1 MLRAAAVLLT
11 LAGFVVLP
19 FGTSIATAQG
29 VAPDAPDKPTGE
41 AIFRGGVDLQW
52 NEVVEA
58 EFYDVELYRD
68 GQTLLLPNDGV
79 EIAFYGPGAVIT
91 GLNHTG
97 PSYHFRVRAS
107 NQQGSSEWSDW
118 ILMGTTSEQVGGQR
132 ERPANAWA
140 TGASTISGTSQVGET
155 LTASNSG
162 IEDDN
167 GLGRVTFYYQWI
179 ANDGTTDTDL
189 TDATE
194 ASYTLAAADESKTIK
209 VRVSFTDRG
218 GYSESLTSAATV
230 ATASPVNTTA
240 TGTPKIIGTPWVGET
255 LTASISDIEDDN
267 GLDGVAFAYQ
277 WIIGDGNTEE
287 DIEGASGAKYTLL
300 AADEG
305 KAVKVRVSF
314 TDNHGFAETLT
325 SAATAAVATP
335 PGAPGNLNVSS
346 GDNWELAATWEPPA
360 SDGGSAVISYRVQ
373 WKSGSEDY
381 DGTAGSARQIVVTGL
396 SSTIVELTHGVEYT
410 VRVIATNGAGDGA
423 AAEAT
428 ATSSDTAPPQ
438 LSTATVNGRFLELG
452 YDEPLDGDSVPRA
465 SDFSVTVAGAA
476 REVERVSVARREV
489 TLILVSAVTRSDA
502 VTVSYIAP
510 PEVSEPRILDAIG
523 NASGSFSDQAVRNN
537 THPGAPRTSTISEP
551 DVPHGST
558 LDTAT
563 VLTLGAAV
571 SGRIDPGGDEDYF
584 KIELAKA
591 AGLLVRTTGG
601 LDTTGE
607 LLDSNGA
614 LIASN
619 DDGRPGEDA
628 NFVIS
633 LPAGAYYVKVGGYQA
648 AAGLYELH
656 TGGNPCPQARTTS
669 RWAAI
674 RRQPDS
680 TNCTPGRYLT
690 LLAGPTRN
698 ACS

>member
-1 MLRAAAVLLT
+1 MMLRAAAVLLT

-79 EIAFYGPGAVIT
+79 EIAFYGPGAVIS

-107 NQQGSSEWSDW
+107 NQHGSSEWSDW

-132 ERPANAWA
+132 ERPANARA
-140 TGASTISGTSQVGET
+140 TGAPTISGTSQVGET

-194 ASYTLAAADESKTIK
+194 ASYTLAAADEGKTIK

-218 GYSESLTSAATV
+218 GYSELLTSAAT
-230 ATASPVNTTA
+230 AAIAPPVNTTA

-287 DIEGASGAKYTLL
+287 DIEGATGANFTLL

-314 TDNHGFAETLT
+314 TDNHGFAESLT
-325 SAATAAVATP
+325 SAATAAVATT
-335 PGAPGNLNVSS
+335 PGAPGNLKVSS
-346 GDNWELAATWEPPA
+346 GYNWELAATWEPPA

-373 WKSGSEDY
+373 WKSGC
-381 DGTAGSARQIVVTGL
+381 L
-396 SSTIVELTHGVEYT
+396 
-410 VRVIATNGAGDGA
+410 
-423 AAEAT
+423 
-428 ATSSDTAPPQ
+428 
-438 LSTATVNGRFLELG
+438 
-452 YDEPLDGDSVPRA
+452 
-465 SDFSVTVAGAA
+465 
-476 REVERVSVARREV
+476 
-489 TLILVSAVTRSDA
+489 
-502 VTVSYIAP
+502 
-510 PEVSEPRILDAIG
+510 
-523 NASGSFSDQAVRNN
+523 
-537 THPGAPRTSTISEP
+537 
-551 DVPHGST
+551 
-558 LDTAT
+558 
-563 VLTLGAAV
+563 
-571 SGRIDPGGDEDYF
+571 
-584 KIELAKA
+584 
-591 AGLLVRTTGG
+591 
-601 LDTTGE
+601 
-607 LLDSNGA
+607 
-614 LIASN
+614 
-619 DDGRPGEDA
+619 
-628 NFVIS
+628 
-633 LPAGAYYVKVGGYQA
+633 
-648 AAGLYELH
+648 
-656 TGGNPCPQARTTS
+656 
-669 RWAAI
+669 
-674 RRQPDS
+674 
-680 TNCTPGRYLT
+680 
-690 LLAGPTRN
+690 
-698 ACS
+698 

>member
-1 MLRAAAVLLT
+1 MG
-11 LAGFVVLP
+11 AGH
-19 FGTSIATAQG
+19 
-29 VAPDAPDKPTGE
+29 
-41 AIFRGGVDLQW
+41 RGG
-52 NEVVEA
+52 
-58 EFYDVELYRD
+58 
-68 GQTLLLPNDGV
+68 QTVLLPNDGV
-79 EIAFYGPGAVIT
+79 EIVFYGPGAVIS

-97 PSYHFRVRAS
+97 SSYHFRVRAS
-107 NQQGSSEWSDW
+107 NQHGSSEWSDW

-132 ERPANAWA
+132 ERPANARA
-140 TGASTISGTSQVGET
+140 TGAPTFSGTSQVGET

-167 GLGRVTFYYQWI
+167 GLARVTFYYQWV
-179 ANDGTTDTDL
+179 ANDGTTGTDL

-194 ASYTLAAADESKTIK
+194 ASYTLAAADEGKTIK

-218 GYSESLTSAATV
+218 GYSESLTSAAT
-230 ATASPVNTTA
+230 AAIAPPVNITA
-240 TGTPKIIGTPWVGET
+240 TGTPKIIGAPWVGET

-267 GLDGVAFAYQ
+267 GLDSVAFAYQ
-277 WIIGDGNTEE
+277 WITGDGNTEE
-287 DIEGASGAKYTLL
+287 DIEGATGAKYTLL

-305 KAVKVRVSF
+305 KVVKVRVSF
-314 TDNHGFAETLT
+314 TDNHGFTESLT
-325 SAATAAVATP
+325 SAATAAMATL

-360 SDGGSAVISYRVQ
+360 SNGGSAVISYRVQ

-381 DGTAGSARQIVVTGL
+381 DGTAGSARQVVVTEL
-396 SSTIVELTHGVEYT
+396 SSTIAELTHGVEYT
-410 VRVIATNGAGDGA
+410 VRVIATNGVGDGA

-452 YDEPLDGDSVPRA
+452 YDEPVDGDSVPRA

-476 REVERVSVARREV
+476 REVEGVSVARREV
-489 TLILVSAVTRSDA
+489 TLILASAVTRSDA

-510 PEVSEPRILDAIG
+510 PEVSEPRILDATG
-523 NASGSFSDQAVRNN
+523 NAAGSFSEEAARNN
-537 THPGAPRTSTISEP
+537 THPGAPSTPTVSEP
-551 DVPHGST
+551 DVPHGNT

-563 VLTLGAAV
+563 SLTLGVAM

-584 KIELAKA
+584 KVELAEA

-628 NFVIS
+628 NFVIWQS
-633 LPAGAYYVKVGGYQA
+633 LSAGAYYIKVGGYQA
-648 AAGLYELH
+648 AAGLYGLRTEAIPDTSSRTDAQLLQLNQPVNGMVEPRDDEDFYKLELSEASDLLVR
-656 TGGNPCPQARTTS
+656 TSGGVDTEGELLDSDGSVIARNNDAGLCTKS
-669 RWAAI
+669 RF
-674 RRQPDS
+674 R
-680 TNCTPGRYLT
+680 G
-690 LLAGPTRN
+690 
-698 ACS
+698 